1 MITFRAKHRG
11 AEPGN
16 PRRHRM
22 SPAANVALSF
32 LAGAAL
38 ITAMSKPPFR
48 LALVPALLWLA
59 AAAPLPALEPANLF
73 SHKQE
78 LRAYVESGEYARSV
92 ADVAL
97 SANKYLVRRIH
108 RGAKPGQKLA
118 VVFDIDE
125 TTLSNLPHIL
135 ADDFGYIPRSWDA
148 WVADGHA
155 RAIVP
160 IQTVYETAV
169 RAKLDVFFITGR
181 SEAQRAATE
190 RNLRE
195 VGYDTW
201 TRIIYLPPGDTPTT
215 AARFKTDARKR
226 LVQEGYVIVA
236 NIGDQASDL
245 VGGYAERT
253 FKLPNPFYLAK

>member
-1 MITFRAKHRG
+1 MLNLTHAD
-11 AEPGN
+11 APG
-16 PRRHRM
+16 RRM
-22 SPAANVALSF
+22 SPATNAGLSF
-32 LAGAAL
+32 RTGAAL
-38 ITAMSKPPFR
+38 IAPMSKPPLR

-59 AAAPLPALEPANLF
+59 TAPSVPAVEPANLF
-73 SHKQE
+73 PHKQAI
-78 LRAYVESGEYARSV
+78 RAYVDSGEYARTV

-97 SANKYLVRRIH
+97 SANKYLVKRIH
-108 RGAKPGQKLA
+108 RGPKPGKKLA
-118 VVFDIDE
+118 IVFDIDE
-125 TTLSNLPHIL
+125 TTLSNLPHLL

-148 WVADGHA
+148 WVAEGRA

-169 RAKLDVFFITGR
+169 RGKVDVFFITAR
-181 SEAQRAATE
+181 SEAQRAPTE

-201 TRIIYLPPGDTPTT
+201 TRIIYLPPGDAPVTT
-215 AARFKTDARKR
+215 ARFKTDVRKR
-226 LVQEGYVIVA
+226 LTQEGYVIVA